1 MLKHSLIA
9 AALIVAFAAV
19 PVALVP
25 VGLAAEGD
33 ANNGPNDACMKQ
45 AYDLADQ
52 AEKKQLPD
60 ASLEKLDGMFNT
72 MEKHCKA
79 LELPQAQAMA
89 TQIKTFI
96 DTGK

>member
-9 AALIVAFAAV
+9 AGLIAGLTIASMAQVAD
-19 PVALVP
+19 
-25 VGLAAEGD
+25 D
-33 ANNGPNDACMKQ
+33 AQGGPNDACMKS

-89 TQIKTFI
+89 AQIKSVI
-96 DTGK
+96 DAGK

>member
-19 PVALVP
+19 PAA
-25 VGLAAEGD
+25 LAAEGD

>member
-1 MLKHSLIA
+1 MLKHSLIV
-9 AALIVAFAAV
+9 AALLLAAPAAFAAD
-19 PVALVP
+19 
-25 VGLAAEGD
+25 D
-33 ANNGPNDACMKQ
+33 ANNGPTDSCMKQ

-79 LELPQAQAMA
+79 LELPQAQAMGA
-89 TQIKTFI
+89 QIKTFI
-96 DTGK
+96 DSGK

>member
-9 AALIVAFAAV
+9 AAALLLLAAPAAFAAD
-19 PVALVP
+19 
-25 VGLAAEGD
+25 D
-33 ANNGPNDACMKQ
+33 ANNGPTDACMKQ

-79 LELPQAQAMA
+79 LELPQAQAVA
-89 TQIKTFI
+89 AQIKTFI
-96 DTGK
+96 DAGK

>member
-1 MLKHSLIA
+1 MFKQTLIA
-9 AALIVAFAAV
+9 A
-19 PVALVP
+19 
-25 VGLAAEGD
+25 GLAAGMAFASLAQAADD
-33 ANNGPNDACMKQ
+33 AQGGPNDACMKS
-45 AYDLADQ
+45 AYELADQ

-89 TQIKTFI
+89 AQIKSVI
-96 DTGK
+96 EAGK